1 MIYYRLAL
9 RGSQSATWWWESSL
23 LTSFDRVLGLVKLYH
38 SMPKERIRVFLS
50 CSAEQMEAMLSRAN
64 QGLLSTAVAVDQ
76 LWDKHRTS
84 WIEVRRLE
92 IELGSGGDHDSPYT
106 LSLPSSGPQVLTWT
120 QLLARH
126 ERGELKS

>member
-23 LTSFDRVLGLVKLYH
+23 LTSFDRMLGLLKLYH

-50 CSAEQMEAMLSRAN
+50 CSAEQMDEMLSRAN
-64 QGLLSTAVAVDQ
+64 QGFLSTAVGVDQ

-84 WIEVRRLE
+84 WIEVTLT
-92 IELGSGGDHDSPYT
+92 PYSHGKGT
-106 LSLPSSGPQVLTWT
+106 RGPDISSIHFSACLQ
-120 QLLARH
+120 
-126 ERGELKS
+126 